1 MIETR
6 MILDGVELPYPP
18 SVNNYWVSGR
28 NRHTGQHMKYLT
40 ARARTFKQVVGLLC
54 GRRQPFTGRV
64 GVRVLV
70 WPPDRRTRDLDN
82 LLKGLLDSI
91 TGAGVILDDC
101 QIDEI
106 HMVRESVRKGGAVQ
120 VWLWARSQ
128 TDERRK

>member
-1 MIETR
+1 MGAVVWVWEYFAVV
-6 MILDGVELPYPP
+6 LVVVDWCVPYAELVYPI
-18 SVNNYWVSGR
+18 R
-28 NRHTGQHMKYLT
+28 
-40 ARARTFKQVVGLLC
+40 C
-54 GRRQPFTGRV
+54 GRKQAFSGRV

-106 HMVRESVRKGGAVQ
+106 HMMRESVRKGGAVQ

-128 TDERRK
+128 TDER

>member
-6 MILDGVELPYPP
+6 MILDGIELPYPP
-18 SVNNYWVSGR
+18 SVNHYWKSGR
-28 NRHTGQHMKYLT
+28 DRSGRPMRYLST
-40 ARARTFKQVVGLLC
+40 AAKDFKRAVSMLC
-54 GRRQPFTGRV
+54 GRKQAFSGRV

-106 HMVRESVRKGGAVQ
+106 HMMRESVRKGGAVQ
-120 VWLWARSQ
+120 VWLWSRSQ
-128 TDERRK
+128 SDERQK